1 MRLDR
6 YLANAGLGSRS
17 DVKELVREGLIAVD
31 GKIICDSGYIIFE
44 EKHPLIL
51 CDGSPVVLQH
61 DVHLM
66 LNKPAGL
73 ITAMEDPRIPTVA
86 GLFPAR
92 YISAGIFPVGR
103 LDRDATG
110 LLLMTT
116 DGTLGFRLASPRWQI
131 WKTYAVTADGSE
143 FNETD
148 RRRFAEGLALAG
160 GIPCRPAFLEI
171 TSPLQAL
178 LSIHEG
184 KYHQVKRMM
193 QSTGRKVTAL
203 HRLSLGPLKLDE
215 KLAPGE
221 YRELDEKEIHALYEA
236 VGLAPRQP

>member
-17 DVKELVREGLIAVD
+17 DVKELVRKGLVAVD
-31 GKIICDSGYIIFE
+31 GKIICDSGFIIFE
-44 EKHPLIL
+44 ENHPVIL
-51 CDGSPVVLQH
+51 YEGNPVVLQH

-86 GLFPAR
+86 GLFPVK

-131 WKTYAVTADGSE
+131 WKTYAVTVDGPE
-143 FNETD
+143 FNEAD
-148 RRRFAEGLALAG
+148 GRRFAEGLAMAG

-171 TSPLQAL
+171 VSPRQAL

-193 QSTGRKVTAL
+193 LATGRKVTVL
-203 HRLSLGPLKLDE
+203 HRISLGPLKLDV

-221 YRELDEKEIHALYEA
+221 YRELDEKEIHALYDL
-236 VGLAPRQP
+236 VGLVPRQP